1 MSHLLLLI
9 FLLFASSL
17 PFTSSHAA
25 NFVIKDIRQAQRQS
39 CEGND
44 DGFDTAYPQ
53 CVNISGRVIEGW
65 TLENFFHAF
74 ICDSSSPCSSL
85 FLSYHRNQCL
95 EEYYRL
101 VADFY

>member
-17 PFTSSHAA
+17 PFTSPHAA
-25 NFVIKDIRQAQRQS
+25 NFVIKNIEFRQAQRQS

-65 TLENFFHAF
+65 TLKNFFHAF
-74 ICDSSSPCSSL
+74 ICNSCKL
-85 FLSYHRNQCL
+85 TMQFTILIIL
-95 EEYYRL
+95 L
-101 VADFY
+101 